1 MPGASVAD
9 YLSVEELAQFPE
21 LELRARFLVE
31 GCLNGLHQSPFQ
43 GCNVE
48 FKEHREYSHGDE
60 FRNIDWNVYARTDRL
75 YMRLREDETNL
86 SAVLL
91 LDRSAS
97 MDFQGTR
104 AKISK
109 YAFAQACA
117 AALMLFLRRQGDAF
131 TLGLVG
137 NRMPEL
143 DAPSASEVQFQRMLA
158 ELSAPADSGD
168 CRWEMTL
175 PHLARVL
182 KSHSI
187 AVLFSDF
194 YTEPETLAPLLDFI
208 RRRNCEILLFHVFD
222 PDERDLFADDSVLL
236 QDAESLEKMI
246 VTPEL
251 LREDYQNLFRSHQTA
266 LSELVAKFGGD
277 YAPLCTERPPL
288 ELLAAW
294 LRRREKAGWRR

>member
-1 MPGASVAD
+1 MPGASVTD
-9 YLSVEELAQFPE
+9 YLSAEELARLPD

-48 FKEHREYSHGDE
+48 FKEHREYTHGDE

-97 MDFQGTR
+97 MDFPGTR

-109 YAFAQACA
+109 YAFAQECA

-131 TLGLVG
+131 TLVLVG

-143 DAPSASEVQFQRMLA
+143 AAPSASEVQCQRMLVDLA
-158 ELSAPADSGD
+158 APADSGD
-168 CRWEMTL
+168 CRWERAL
-175 PHLARVL
+175 PHLARAL
-182 KSHSI
+182 KPHSI

-208 RRRNCEILLFHVFD
+208 RRRN
-222 PDERDLFADDSVLL
+222 
-236 QDAESLEKMI
+236 
-246 VTPEL
+246 
-251 LREDYQNLFRSHQTA
+251 
-266 LSELVAKFGGD
+266 
-277 YAPLCTERPPL
+277 
-288 ELLAAW
+288 
-294 LRRREKAGWRR
+294 